1 MSDSDDTLKALFA
14 LDQPPQR
21 DPAFM
26 LELAHRMHQRRLW
39 LDLAGSIP
47 WFVAASAILWVM
59 TPWLQMIGRPA
70 AAGLAML
77 APAAGLA
84 LGAWLIA
91 APRSPI
97 V

>member
-1 MSDSDDTLKALFA
+1 MSEADDKLKALFA

-26 LELAHRMHQRRLW
+26 LELAHKMHQRRLW
-39 LDLAGSIP
+39 LELAGRIP
-47 WFVAASAILWVM
+47 WFITASAILWVLS
-59 TPWLQMIGRPA
+59 PWLQMISHPA

-84 LGAWLIA
+84 LGVWLIA

-97 V
+97 A